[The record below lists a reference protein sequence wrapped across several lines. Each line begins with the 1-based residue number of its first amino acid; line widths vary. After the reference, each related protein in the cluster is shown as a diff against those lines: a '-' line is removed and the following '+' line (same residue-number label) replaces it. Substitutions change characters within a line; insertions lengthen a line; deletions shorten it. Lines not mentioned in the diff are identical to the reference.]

1 METESN
7 VRLLY
12 EWNVKYDKLDFA
24 IKEAEMQLAS
34 VNKRLRMLWFDFFA
48 YGGMIVLP
56 LLLLLLLSLLPDDPD
71 SLILILIS
79 VFHSFLLIV
88 YMLSLPFTIAYLIKS
103 IGLLVL
109 NSEARAESDFIPPIP
124 QGIRRGVKKEP
135 ERTYRLEQKKL
146 LYVLSR
152 YYLNRDSL
160 NELRRQLE
168 SDTCTITL
176 EELKEQLKSCV
187 LYEAIH
193 PANANI
199 LWKRYL
205 PLCYIAFAVILI
217 GIVIMVILS
226 WLVPGSG
233 LEGIYTKL
241 S

>member
-34 VNKRLRMLWFDFFA
+34 VNKRLRMLWFDLFA

-56 LLLLLLLSLLPDDPD
+56 LLLLLLLSLLPDDPG

-79 VFHSFLLIV
+79 AFYSFLLIV
-88 YMLSLPFTIAYLIKS
+88 FILSLPFTIAYFIKS
-103 IGLLVL
+103 IVMLIL
-109 NSEARAESDFIPPIP
+109 NSEDRAESDFIPPIP

-152 YYLNRDSL
+152 YYLSRDSL
-160 NELRRQLE
+160 NELHGQLE
-168 SDTCTITL
+168 DDTCTITL
-176 EELKEQLKSCV
+176 EELKEKLKNCV

-199 LWKRYL
+199 LWKQYL
-205 PLCYIAFAVILI
+205 PLCYIAFAVVLI
-217 GIVIMVILS
+217 GIVVMVILS

-233 LEGIYTKL
+233 LEHIYNRV